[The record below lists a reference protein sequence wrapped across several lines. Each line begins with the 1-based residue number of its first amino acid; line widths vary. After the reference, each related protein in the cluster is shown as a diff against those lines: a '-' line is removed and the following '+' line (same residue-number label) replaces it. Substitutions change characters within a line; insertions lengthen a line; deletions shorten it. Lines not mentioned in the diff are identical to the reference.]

1 MKKALIIIKNV
12 LVWLVVALAVFMMIF
27 TVVSVNTF
35 NRSDRDLFGYRVYIV
50 NSDSMAKTDF
60 KAGDLIFVKETDPAE
75 LEEGDIITYISQNSE
90 SFQQTIT
97 HKIRRKTVDAQGN
110 PGYITYGTT
119 TNSDDETV
127 VTYMYILGQYQ
138 GHLPGVGTFFNFLKT
153 TPGYIVCIL
162 TPFMLLIIYEGIN
175 FFRLFRRYK
184 KEQMAEVEAE
194 RAKLQE
200 EREQSAK
207 MMAELQ
213 ALKEQ
218 LEAQKA
224 GGAPAEKSEDSSE
237 Q

>member
-1 MKKALIIIKNV
+1 MKRICTILCLLAILFSALT
-12 LVWLVVALAVFMMIF
+12 LVSCGGASQNAPTGGTGEETPAHY
-27 TVVSVNTF
+27 TVV
-35 NRSDRDLFGYRVYIV
+35 
-50 NSDSMAKTDF
+50 
-60 KAGDLIFVKETDPAE
+60 
-75 LEEGDIITYISQNSE
+75 
-90 SFQQTIT
+90 FQ
-97 HKIRRKTVDAQGN
+97 
-110 PGYITYGTT
+110 
-119 TNSDDETV
+119 DETV

-162 TPFMLLIIYEGIN
+162 IPFMLLIIYEGIN

-184 KEQMAEVEAE
+184 KEQMAEVEEE
-194 RAKLQE
+194 RAKLQA
-200 EREQSAK
+200 ERAESAK

-224 GGAPAEKSEDSSE
+224 GAAPEAKPEDSSE